1 MYRVMLELSSE
12 LMLFIAVWFLIR
24 GAFFPGKHVR
34 LVFGWVFPAV
44 GLVFLSIIFNVAS
57 ILVGLR
63 RWSKDKAP
71 YRGIVLNVIFLAATF
86 GFLGYIVSLFKG

>member
-1 MYRVMLELSSE
+1 
-12 LMLFIAVWFLIR
+12 LIR

-44 GLVFLSIIFNVAS
+44 GMVFLSIICNVAS

-63 RWSKDKAP
+63 RWLKDKTP
-71 YRGIVLNVIFLAATF
+71 CRGIVLNVIFLAGTL
-86 GFLGYIVSLFKG
+86 GFLGYVMSFFKG